1 MSIKELWLKHKPIL
15 EIGKKSWKWSIKMG
29 KTIPQTFS
37 SMSAIFKLSFT
48 FPCQRFILV
57 NDSYYKNLCRLLG
70 FELALFLDSWSNISK
85 LGWEEN
91 IFFANNGSGY
101 PYELIY
107 YWIYTWTESLSI
119 KWEVS
124 LYYSICSYHCI
135 KGISSKVPAFFSTI
149 LNIISCW
156 TSSVRLMNCY
166 AESFYYLSLL
176 LTDLNRYYMKSRCAN
191 LLV

>member
-1 MSIKELWLKHKPIL
+1 MILPFPWPEGTAHNYLCYFLSVPIL
-15 EIGKKSWKWSIKMG
+15 YWANAS
-29 KTIPQTFS
+29 
-37 SMSAIFKLSFT
+37 
-48 FPCQRFILV
+48 C
-57 NDSYYKNLCRLLG
+57 